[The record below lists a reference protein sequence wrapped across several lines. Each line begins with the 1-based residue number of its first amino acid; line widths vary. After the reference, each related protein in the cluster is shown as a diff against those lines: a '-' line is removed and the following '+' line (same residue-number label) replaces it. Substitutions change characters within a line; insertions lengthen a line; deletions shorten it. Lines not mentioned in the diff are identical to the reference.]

1 MVKERTRANGAGPGR
16 VRVRAVA
23 DLRQGALRGAPAAE
37 AGEKS
42 ASQRAGL
49 VAQAAA
55 RLRSTLKRPVGGR
68 LSAGS
73 SPRSRPHFEALKE
86 TCILKLFLI

>member
-23 DLRQGALRGAPAAE
+23 DLRQGALRGAPAAG

-42 ASQRAGL
+42 ASQRFGAGDASCCATEVHL
-49 VAQAAA
+49 EKT
-55 RLRSTLKRPVGGR
+55 RRRPAFGWIEI
-68 LSAGS
+68 AIKAT
-73 SPRSRPHFEALKE
+73 F
-86 TCILKLFLI
+86 